1 MVADN
6 LKLDGKVVI
15 ITGAGRGL
23 GRAMATRLA
32 GAGADIVA
40 AARTVEQLEE
50 TAAEVRKLG
59 RKCLIVPTD
68 VARSADVNAMVAAAV
83 KEFGKVDV
91 LINNAGIGEDSFGKT
106 IDQISDEE
114 WRRGIDV
121 NLSSQFYCC
130 RAVIPQMLKQKRGK
144 IINVASGYGLRGGKH
159 NYMYACSKGAVLQLT
174 RSMALTYADHNIQT
188 NCIVPGIFPHNE
200 RLMAFFKGGKFIPMG
215 RGGEDDGRR
224 AARDFPRF
232 GSFESY
238 QRRADQDRRRRP
250 GRRHHAHRRRAATDS
265 REGRARAS
273 WRFPR
278 DSRISRWPTRR
289 RWLSARSIRRAV
301 LPPPRWPRPERN

>member
-1 MVADN
+1 MQGRVRYATTRAHAGGSMVADN
-6 LKLDGKVVI
+6 LKLDGKLVI

-68 VARSADVNAMVAAAV
+68 VSRSEDVNAMVAAAV
-83 KEFGKVDV
+83 KEFAKVDV
-91 LINNAGIGEDSFGKT
+91 LINNAGAGEDSFGKT
-106 IDQISDEE
+106 IDQITDDE
-114 WRRGIDV
+114 WRRGIDI
-121 NLSSQFYCC
+121 NLSSQFYGC

-174 RSMALTYADHNIQT
+174 RSMALTYADYNIQT

-215 RGGEDDGRR
+215 RGGEDADVGPLAIFLSSEASNHINGALIKIDGGGL
-224 AARDFPRF
+224 A
-232 GSFESY
+232 G
-238 QRRADQDRRRRP
+238 
-250 GRRHHAHRRRAATDS
+250 GIT
-265 REGRARAS
+265 
-273 WRFPR
+273 
-278 DSRISRWPTRR
+278 PTGVAPQ
-289 RWLSARSIRRAV
+289 STT
-301 LPPPRWPRPERN
+301 

>member
-1 MVADN
+1 MQGRVRYATTRAHAGGSMVADN
-6 LKLDGKVVI
+6 LKLDGKLVI

-50 TAAEVRKLG
+50 TADEVRKLG

-68 VARSADVNAMVAAAV
+68 VSRSEDVNAMVAAAV
-83 KEFGKVDV
+83 KEFAKVDV
-91 LINNAGIGEDSFGKT
+91 LINNAGAGEDSFGKT
-106 IDQISDEE
+106 IDQITDDE

-121 NLSSQFYCC
+121 NLSSQFYGC

-144 IINVASGYGLRGGKH
+144 IVNVASGYGLRGGKH
-159 NYMYACSKGAVLQLT
+159 NYMYTCSKGAVLQLT
-174 RSMALTYADHNIQT
+174 RSMALTYADYNIQT

-215 RGGEDDGRR
+215 RGGEDADVGPLAIFLSSEASNHINGALIKIDGGGL
-224 AARDFPRF
+224 A
-232 GSFESY
+232 G
-238 QRRADQDRRRRP
+238 
-250 GRRHHAHRRRAATDS
+250 GIT
-265 REGRARAS
+265 
-273 WRFPR
+273 
-278 DSRISRWPTRR
+278 PTGV
-289 RWLSARSIRRAV
+289 APQQIA
-301 LPPPRWPRPERN
+301 

>member
-1 MVADN
+1 MGAQGRARMLEEGMVADN
-6 LKLDGKVVI
+6 LKLDGKLAI

-23 GRAMATRLA
+23 GRAMAARLA

-68 VARSADVNAMVAAAV
+68 VSRSEDVNAMVAAAV
-83 KEFGKVDV
+83 KEFGRVDV
-91 LINNAGIGEDSFGKT
+91 LINNAGAGEDSFGKT

-121 NLSSQFYCC
+121 NLSSQFYGC

-174 RSMALTYADHNIQT
+174 RSMALTYADFNIQT

-215 RGGEDDGRR
+215 RGGQDADVGPLAIFLSSEASNHVNGALIKIDGGGL
-224 AARDFPRF
+224 A
-232 GSFESY
+232 G
-238 QRRADQDRRRRP
+238 
-250 GRRHHAHRRRAATDS
+250 GIT
-265 REGRARAS
+265 
-273 WRFPR
+273 
-278 DSRISRWPTRR
+278 PTGV
-289 RWLSARSIRRAV
+289 A
-301 LPPPRWPRPERN
+301 PQPTT

>member
-1 MVADN
+1 MQGRVRYATTRAHAGGSMVADN
-6 LKLDGKVVI
+6 LKLDGKLVI
-15 ITGAGRGL
+15 LTGAGRGL

-50 TAAEVRKLG
+50 TADEVRKLG

-68 VARSADVNAMVAAAV
+68 VSRSEDVNAMVAAAV
-83 KEFGKVDV
+83 KEFAKVDV
-91 LINNAGIGEDSFGKT
+91 LINNAGAGEDSFGKT
-106 IDQISDEE
+106 IDQITDDE

-121 NLSSQFYCC
+121 NLSSQFYGC

-144 IINVASGYGLRGGKH
+144 IVNVASGYGLRGGKH

-174 RSMALTYADHNIQT
+174 RSMALTYADYNIQT

-215 RGGEDDGRR
+215 RGGEDADVGPLAIFLSSEASNHINGALIKIDGGGL
-224 AARDFPRF
+224 A
-232 GSFESY
+232 G
-238 QRRADQDRRRRP
+238 
-250 GRRHHAHRRRAATDS
+250 GIT
-265 REGRARAS
+265 
-273 WRFPR
+273 
-278 DSRISRWPTRR
+278 PTGV
-289 RWLSARSIRRAV
+289 A
-301 LPPPRWPRPERN
+301 PQPTT